1 VSDYNSLQL
10 QVELNEDNIKNT
22 DVIFKQIIYSNEMC
36 KQHQI
41 QKVSKI
47 YFIIKLNNTINL

>member
-1 VSDYNSLQL
+1 MSNYNSL

-22 DVIFKQIIYSNEMC
+22 DVIFKQIIYSN
-36 KQHQI
+36 QI
-41 QKVSKI
+41 QKVGKI